1 MNPSRDIIG
10 FIGTGVMGKSM
21 AGHLMKAGYRVH
33 VYTRT
38 KEKAAGLL
46 ANGAVWEASPGSL
59 AAASN
64 VIFTMVGYPSDVESI
79 YFGQAGLIA
88 NAKGGTYLIDTT
100 TSRPDLARKIAK
112 EAASKGL
119 HALDA
124 PVSGGDVGARN
135 ASLTIMVGAD
145 ERDFAAV
152 KPLLEILGQTVV
164 LQGGPGSGQHTK
176 MANQIIIA
184 ANLMGAVEA
193 LTYAK
198 AAGLDPRTVLSS
210 IGAGSAGSWQLSN
223 MAPRMLDGDF
233 EPGFYAKHLLKDLRI
248 ALDAAREMKLDLP
261 LLSLAE
267 RLFALLSEKGYSE
280 KGTQA
285 LFLLYEAGLAGG
297 ASK

>member
-46 ANGAVWEASPGSL
+46 ANGAVWEASPASL

-64 VIFTMVGYPSDVESI
+64 VIFTMVGYPSDVESV

-100 TSRPDLARKIAK
+100 TSRPDLARKIAA

-152 KPLLEILGQTVV
+152 KPLLEILGKTVV

>member
-33 VYTRT
+33 IYTRT
-38 KEKAAGLL
+38 KEKAADLL
-46 ANGAVWEASPGSL
+46 ANGAVWEASSAAL

-64 VIFTMVGYPSDVESI
+64 VVFTMAGYPSDVESI
-79 YFGQAGLIA
+79 YFGPAGLIA
-88 NAKGGTYLIDTT
+88 NAKSGAYLIDTT
-100 TSRPDLARKIAK
+100 TSRPDLARKIAAQ
-112 EAASKGL
+112 AAAKGL

-145 ERDFAAV
+145 ERDFLAA
-152 KPLLEILGQTVV
+152 KPLLEILGKTVV

-210 IGAGSAGSWQLSN
+210 IGAGSAGSWQLTN

-285 LFLLYEAGLAGG
+285 LYLLYEAGLAGG
-297 ASK
+297 ANK

>member
-1 MNPSRDIIG
+1 
-10 FIGTGVMGKSM
+10 
-21 AGHLMKAGYRVH
+21 
-33 VYTRT
+33 
-38 KEKAAGLL
+38 
-46 ANGAVWEASPGSL
+46 
-59 AAASN
+59 
-64 VIFTMVGYPSDVESI
+64 
-79 YFGQAGLIA
+79 
-88 NAKGGTYLIDTT
+88 
-100 TSRPDLARKIAK
+100 
-112 EAASKGL
+112 
-119 HALDA
+119 
-124 PVSGGDVGARN
+124 
-135 ASLTIMVGAD
+135 
-145 ERDFAAV
+145 
-152 KPLLEILGQTVV
+152 
-164 LQGGPGSGQHTK
+164 
-176 MANQIIIA
+176 
-184 ANLMGAVEA
+184 MGAVEA